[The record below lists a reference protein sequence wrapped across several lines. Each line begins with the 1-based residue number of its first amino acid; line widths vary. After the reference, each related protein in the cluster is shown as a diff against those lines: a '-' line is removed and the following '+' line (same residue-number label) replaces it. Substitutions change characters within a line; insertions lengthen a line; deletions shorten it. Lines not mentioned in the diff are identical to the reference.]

1 MSRFLRSFLVLSTSL
16 KRSGERERDS
26 RRIADRV
33 DVCGTS
39 TCPRSASAS
48 TAETATVSRRFSGE
62 SERAGGPATFGYE
75 GNESERLGSLRSV
88 YFIAPSQPTG
98 GADREGC
105 FVLSWRAGAP
115 TGGTSRDTAPAAS
128 GRR

>member
-1 MSRFLRSFLVLSTSL
+1 MSR
-16 KRSGERERDS
+16 
-26 RRIADRV
+26 RV
-33 DVCGTS
+33 
-39 TCPRSASAS
+39 
-48 TAETATVSRRFSGE
+48 SGE

-75 GNESERLGSLRSV
+75 GKSSPHDDEPTAPNDDLELRIARV
-88 YFIAPSQPTG
+88 GAIAPSQPTG

-128 GRR
+128 GRRRRTQRGAPRPGSSAPPPPYRPPT